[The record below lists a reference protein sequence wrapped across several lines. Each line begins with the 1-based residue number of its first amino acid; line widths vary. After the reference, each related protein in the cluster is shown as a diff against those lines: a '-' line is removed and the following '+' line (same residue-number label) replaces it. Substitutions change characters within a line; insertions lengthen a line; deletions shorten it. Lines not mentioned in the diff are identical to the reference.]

1 MFSGALD
8 NDNGNSFVIHWAL
21 GAGST
26 YSGGT
31 LNTSWA
37 ANNNANRWVGGPNLA
52 DSTDNEWYLTGVQL
66 EVGEYTASTLPPFQN
81 ESFSDSLQRCQRYYE
96 KSYNATT
103 DPGSATLVGVRH
115 GSGVAGQTGTGEI
128 AMGIYFLTPKRTT
141 PTITLYD
148 RSGNSGKC
156 SRADLGTAEH
166 TNQTAS
172 AVHTGEN
179 SFAVSSGSGSTGAT
193 IHCHFEAAVE
203 L

>member
-1 MFSGALD
+1 M
-8 NDNGNSFVIHWAL
+8 
-21 GAGST
+21 
-26 YSGGT
+26 
-31 LNTSWA
+31 
-37 ANNNANRWVGGPNLA
+37 
-52 DSTDNEWYLTGVQL
+52 
-66 EVGEYTASTLPPFQN
+66 
-81 ESFSDSLQRCQRYYE
+81 
-96 KSYNATT
+96 
-103 DPGSATLVGVRH
+103 
-115 GSGVAGQTGTGEI
+115 AGQTGTGEI

-193 IHCHFEAAVE
+193 IHCHFEASAE